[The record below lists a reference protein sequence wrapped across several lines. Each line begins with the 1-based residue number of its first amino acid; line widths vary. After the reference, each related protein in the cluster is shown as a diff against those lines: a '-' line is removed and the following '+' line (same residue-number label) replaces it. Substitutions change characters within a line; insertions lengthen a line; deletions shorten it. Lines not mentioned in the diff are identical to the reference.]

1 MIELSHV
8 TKEYKSLFALTD
20 FSYKFEDG
28 NVYGILGVNGAG
40 KSTLINCITKN
51 LSFQGELKYYDLSIW
66 DIGYVPQELAIY
78 PELSVM
84 DNMLFFASVYKMNK
98 KDARDRSLRLIEAV
112 GLKEKI
118 STKASDL
125 SGGMKRKLNL
135 ITGLIH
141 NPKLLIC
148 DEVCVGI
155 DPISRKEILEYL
167 RDFKNNGLN
176 IIYTSHYLEEVE
188 YLCDKIIFLDKG
200 KLILEGETRKLI
212 ESISNEKDTKSDLY
226 DVFMKVL
233 NKGGE

>member
-1 MIELSHV
+1 MIELKRVS
-8 TKEYKSLFALTD
+8 KKYKKLLALAD
-20 FSYKFEDG
+20 FSYKFESG
-28 NVYGILGVNGAG
+28 SVYGILGVNGAG

-51 LSFQGELKYYDLSIW
+51 VSFQGELNYANLSIW

-84 DNMLFFASVYKMNK
+84 DNMLFFASVYKMDK
-98 KDARDRSLRLIEAV
+98 KEARDRSIELIETV
-112 GLKEKI
+112 GLKDKTF
-118 STKASDL
+118 TKASDL

-141 NPKLLIC
+141 NPVLLIC

-167 RDFKNNGLN
+167 KKLKQNGLS
-176 IIYTSHYLEEVE
+176 IIYTSHYLDEVE
-188 YLCDKIIFLDKG
+188 YLCDRIIFLDKG
-200 KLILEGETRKLI
+200 KLILEGETQKLI
-212 ESISNEKDTKSDLY
+212 EDIANAEHKKSDLS

-233 NKGGE
+233 HKGGE

>member
-1 MIELSHV
+1 
-8 TKEYKSLFALTD
+8 
-20 FSYKFEDG
+20 
-28 NVYGILGVNGAG
+28 
-40 KSTLINCITKN
+40 
-51 LSFQGELKYYDLSIW
+51 
-66 DIGYVPQELAIY
+66 
-78 PELSVM
+78 
-84 DNMLFFASVYKMNK
+84 
-98 KDARDRSLRLIEAV
+98 
-112 GLKEKI
+112 
-118 STKASDL
+118 
-125 SGGMKRKLNL
+125 MKRKLNL

-176 IIYTSHYLEEVE
+176 IIYTSHYLEEIE

-212 ESISNEKDTKSDLY
+212 ESISNEKNKKSDLY

-233 NKGGE
+233 NKGDE